1 MTSTS
6 LSISLLAG
14 TIATLVAATEVVAQQ
29 TYPNRPIRL
38 ITAQAAGGSGD
49 TVTRLTGSFLS
60 ERLGNP
66 VVVENKP
73 GGAFI
78 IGVDAVAKAAPDGY
92 TLLSTN
98 LNGIDILPSPE
109 KLPYNAEKDFVA
121 VAMVAMADAMIVI
134 SPKLG
139 IKTLKE
145 LIALAKANPGKM
157 TFASSGPAS
166 VTGFDGELFKLRT
179 GMDILHVPFKGGAQ
193 YLTEVTAGRIDIGIS
208 GAVAAPHVR
217 SGNVIALMLLGPKR
231 VSILP
236 EVPTGIEL
244 GYPDLVGGSWYGVLA
259 PTGTPQ
265 AIVQRLAK
273 ELEEVSK
280 NPKFAEAHTRLGNYV
295 RYEGSE
301 QFAKTIA
308 AERKFKKAI
317 AKEANIKFE

>member
-1 MTSTS
+1 MTYPS
-6 LSISLLAG
+6 LPINLLAGALASLLA
-14 TIATLVAATEVVAQQ
+14 TTELAAQQ

-49 TVTRLTGSFLS
+49 SVTRLTGSFLG
-60 ERLGNP
+60 ERLGSP
-66 VVVENKP
+66 IVVENKP

-92 TLLSTN
+92 TLLSSN
-98 LNGIDILPSPE
+98 VNGIDILPSPE
-109 KLPYNAEKDFVA
+109 KLPYNAEKDFVT

-145 LIALAKANPGKM
+145 LIALAKANPGKL
-157 TFASSGPAS
+157 TFGSSGPAS

-179 GMDILHVPFKGGAQ
+179 GMDILHVPFKGGAS
-193 YLTEVTAGRIDIGIS
+193 YLTETTAGRIDIGIS
-208 GAVAAPHVR
+208 GAVAAPHVKA
-217 SGNVIALMLLGPKR
+217 GNVVAIMLMGPKR

-236 EVPTGIEL
+236 DVPTGIEL

-265 AIVQRLAK
+265 AIIQRLAK

-295 RYEGSE
+295 RYEGPE
-301 QFAKTIA
+301 QFARTIA
-308 AERKFKKAI
+308 AERKFKKAV